1 MIPRH
6 LQFAI
11 AILLT
16 GVLGTGV
23 YMLKLRQREE
33 VKSKTPLNTAR
44 PLAAPVAGPSE
55 PVRLVVAYDEDGV
68 FSRREISLPLPEER
82 SAKVK
87 EVVHALL
94 SLYAD
99 RPSPHPIHENADVR
113 NVFLVEGGLCVVDLN
128 AAFAEGHRSGILV
141 EQFTLA
147 SMVQTIAANFSGIK
161 NVKFLVEGQERE
173 TLAGHADLRAVY
185 SVARADEFV
194 DDLQKQESK
203 P

>member
-16 GVLGTGV
+16 GVLGAGV
-23 YMLKLRQREE
+23 YMLKLRQREA
-33 VKSKTPLNTAR
+33 VKSKSPLTTAR
-44 PLAAPVAGPSE
+44 PLAAPVAGPAE
-55 PVRLVVAYDEDGV
+55 TVRLVVAYDEDNV
-68 FSRREISLPLPEER
+68 FSRREIKLPLPEER
-82 SAKVK
+82 SARIK

-94 SLYAD
+94 SLYAE
-99 RPSPHPIHENADVR
+99 RPSPHPIHENADVK

-147 SMVQTIAANFSGIK
+147 SLVQTIAANFPGVK

-173 TLAGHADLRAVY
+173 TLAGHADLRTVY
-185 SVARADEFV
+185 EVAKAEEFSDE
-194 DDLQKQESK
+194 LQKQEQR